1 MVTWTRAYSLPQD
14 KESEVKSPPPA
25 AELAALSPSGR
36 SPPQAAPR
44 EVHAATSDEPPPH
57 PPQSLIADATQK
69 KRGRKRK
76 PALESVD
83 PDEAKRIHN
92 LNNKK
97 LRDDQNELFTQLK
110 RMVGI
115 GMHGNL
121 TTRTSPTF

>member
-1 MVTWTRAYSLPQD
+1 M
-14 KESEVKSPPPA
+14 KSPPPA
-25 AELAALSPSGR
+25 AELAALSPNSGR

-57 PPQSLIADATQK
+57 PPRPFSADALQK

-115 GMHGNL
+115 GML
-121 TTRTSPTF
+121 